1 MVLLRVPYEMKAGD
15 AATVGGLPPSAFM
28 LAVPGGANSAAAPA
42 SPARSASAR
51 RLPDSQQGEK
61 RSASQ
66 CEATM
71 GRWSQP
77 MARALFELNPDRRTP
92 IAERRTPNAF

>member
-51 RLPDSQQGEK
+51 RLPDSTTGRKKK
-61 RSASQ
+61 REPMRGHNGAVV
-66 CEATM
+66 ATN
-71 GRWSQP
+71 GSRP
-77 MARALFELNPDRRTP
+77 F
-92 IAERRTPNAF
+92 